1 MKLTM
6 ENLEV
11 KDIQFADNTYFK
23 DGILYVCKK
32 ELLNHV
38 KDEPLLKEIEFN
50 IVRPGDS
57 ARVIEI
63 LDAIEPR
70 CKVGDDYNNWPGH
83 LNESF
88 KTAGQGTT
96 RALKGMSVLTCNFV
110 PSRIM
115 RHGIS
120 LDMSGEYAAYSPYSK
135 LVNLVTEIKLTDDDT
150 LKAAIKT
157 AAQANYEPGEEIV
170 GFFAKTESIPVEER
184 FEAIKRIKLKIS
196 TYIAQKTL
204 DVQADSIEV
213 FDNETRYPN
222 LPRVGY
228 ALQLVTEQYN
238 CDGYSESMFYG
249 YPIQDNLPW
258 VVEPTEVL
266 DGAIAQC
273 SYGRYMLTYEIQ
285 NAAVIKDLFRE
296 HGKTFDFVGMVLT
309 SVSSE
314 AKRRN
319 LTSQMVGN
327 IMKETLKVD
336 GAIFTKCMGGAPTI
350 CMGLAA
356 SACEDRGIHT
366 VEIQD
371 AFNPINN
378 MNSEMIFNDIRVGK
392 INHSVSFG
400 NAAVGNRMV
409 MDKIYGGI
417 PETPVWGVGS
427 GSFYTYDKEQVNTF
441 ESQSSIG
448 HILGAIAYLG
458 GFNMRAVEY

>member
-6 ENLEV
+6 EKLEV
-11 KDIQFADNTYFK
+11 KDIQFADATYFE
-23 DGILYVCKK
+23 DGILYVCKE

-38 KDEPLLKEIEFN
+38 ADEPLLKEIEFN

-57 ARVIEI
+57 TRIIEI
-63 LDAIEPR
+63 LDAVEPR
-70 CKVGDDYNNWPGH
+70 CKVGEGYDNWPGH
-83 LNESF
+83 LSESF
-88 KTAGQGTT
+88 RTAGQGTT

-115 RHGIS
+115 RNGIT
-120 LDMSGEYAAYSPYSK
+120 LDMSGEYADYSPYSK
-135 LVNLVTEIKLTDDDT
+135 LINLVMEVKLTDDDK

-157 AAQANYEPGEEIV
+157 AAEANYEPGEEIL
-170 GFFAKTESIPVEER
+170 GFFAKTDSIPTEER
-184 FEAIKRIKLKIS
+184 FEAIKRIKLKLS

-204 DVQADSIEV
+204 DVEADSVEV

-222 LPRVGY
+222 LPRVAY

-285 NAAVIKDLFRE
+285 NAAVIMDLFRE
-296 HGKTFDFVGMVLT
+296 HGKSFDFVGMVLT

-327 IMKETLKVD
+327 IMKETFKVD

-378 MNSEMIFNDIRVGK
+378 LNSEMIFDDIRVGK
-392 INHSVSFG
+392 INHAVSFG
-400 NAAVGNRMV
+400 SAAVGNRLV

-417 PETPVWGVGS
+417 PESPAWNVSNGGFTV
-427 GSFYTYDKEQVNTF
+427 YNKENVNSF
-441 ESQSSIG
+441 ESPVLIG
-448 HILGAIAYLG
+448 QVLGSIAYLG